1 MNLIGYMEE
10 RFQNLEFIP
19 SIYNQ
24 WGIGIHFC
32 LGENIYQLK
41 EKEELNLKKVPSCI

>member
-1 MNLIGYMEE
+1 MKIMEYMEE

-24 WGIGIHFC
+24 WSIGIHFY
-32 LGENIYQLK
+32 LGGGNIYQLK
-41 EKEELNLKKVPSCI
+41 E

>member
-24 WGIGIHFC
+24 
-32 LGENIYQLK
+32 
-41 EKEELNLKKVPSCI
+41 